1 MPKMISVLRKLRE
14 RFSLNRRVSTF
25 PDPGEYEAMSK
36 KMTVLYAEFL
46 LYRLWYY
53 YRNENSLYEF
63 PPVNIRT
70 ESNPYYVDA
79 LKIDETPMK
88 GEEVE
93 TFLETAKCC
102 KIKLR
107 RQGGLST
114 GFEDV
119 LVFRPNE
126 LKRLADELERRRH
139 PGPERRKK

>member
-79 LKIDETPMK
+79 LKVDETPMR
-88 GEEVE
+88 GDEVE

-102 KIKLR
+102 KIRLR
-107 RQGGLST
+107 RQSGLSSV
-114 GFEDV
+114 FDDV

-126 LKRLADELERRRH
+126 LKRLADELERRH
-139 PGPERRKK
+139 SGPDRQRK

>member
-1 MPKMISVLRKLRE
+1 MSKMISALRNLRE

-46 LYRLWYY
+46 LCRIWYY
-53 YRNENSLYEF
+53 NRNGDSLYEF

-79 LKIDETPMK
+79 LKVDETPMR
-88 GEEVE
+88 GDEVE
-93 TFLETAKCC
+93 MFLETAKCC

-107 RQGGLST
+107 RRSGLST
-114 GFEDV
+114 GFDDV

-126 LKRLADELERRRH
+126 LKRLADELERRH
-139 PGPERRKK
+139 SGPDRQRK